1 MKAIEKDFWIKVQ
14 HAFEAGESLKIL
26 ESERQMATEF
36 VAKEKCFWSI
46 DYDHVMAYSADHSIL
61 TTGIG

>member
-14 HAFEAGESLKIL
+14 QAFGDGKSLKIL
-26 ESERQMATEF
+26 ESERKLATEF
-36 VAKEKCFWSI
+36 VAKEKCFWSV
-46 DYDHVMAYSADHSIL
+46 DYDHVMAYEADHSIL